1 MFQIRREP
9 TESIIRLLD
18 KVTFGTEGAHY
29 RHLDT
34 REKIMEVDAPLFYT
48 LERGEK
54 AIGNITLCERETDWY
69 LRYFAFD
76 PLLQGKGKKRS
87 KGEKNSRL
95 KKEVSLFFDRLFE
108 GEFSSQK
115 ARSVYAYIDPKNQK
129 SLWMSE
135 AFGFTKVRTV
145 VTQSFSRVKPQ
156 LSTRFVTDIKWEDVS
171 ELISESCRDHSYF
184 HTVQVKKGPFFGL
197 RNESGELIAFLKI
210 TRAEWEISRLPGK
223 AGGLTVKLLPYIP
236 WLNRLFRP
244 ANHRFIVPDSVWVK
258 GNDPKVLME
267 LFESVL
273 ASEKKNLMLW
283 WIDKEEPF
291 YTKVKSSVK
300 WGMLHKIIG
309 VSDVDLVVKASKN
322 VENEVRSKVHFV
334 SGYDFV

>member
-9 TESIIRLLD
+9 TESIIRLLE

-34 REKIMEVDAPLFYT
+34 REKIKVVDAPLFYT

-69 LRYFAFD
+69 LRYFAFE
-76 PLLQGKGKKRS
+76 PILQGAGKKRS
-87 KGEKNSRL
+87 TGKSNRL
-95 KKEVSLFFDRLFE
+95 KQEVQTFFDRLFQ
-108 GEFSSQK
+108 GEFSPHK

-135 AFGFTKVRTV
+135 AFGFAKVRTV
-145 VTQSFSRVKPQ
+145 ATQSFSRIKPK
-156 LSTRFVTDIKWEDVS
+156 LSTRFVTNIMWEDVS
-171 ELISESCRDHSYF
+171 ELIGENCRDHSYF

-210 TRAEWEISRLPGK
+210 TLAEWEISRLPGK

-236 WLNRLFRP
+236 WLNRLIRP
-244 ANHRFIVPDSVWVK
+244 ADHRFIVPDSVWVK
-258 GNDPKVLME
+258 DNDPKVLME

-273 ASEKKNLMLW
+273 AHEKQNLMLW
-283 WIDKEEPF
+283 WIDKEEPI

-300 WGMLHKIIG
+300 WGLLHKVIG